1 MQVYHYV
8 YYFTMIFNYD
18 KETGSLN
25 NGENLS
31 NLKQEI
37 VDFFTKKQDI
47 VKPYSLTKGD
57 NDFFAA
63 YKTKITP
70 DEINS
75 NSENAIELTKKL
87 ANQYSDCAG
96 AIEKIIEEE
105 GLLGVTESNLAKAQ
119 STTIQG
125 VTKFR
130 AALTSVGSV
139 IKSVGASMLNMGIA
153 MVASWAVGKI
163 IEGLIDLAHYDENI
177 IKAGQEAKESIDN
190 TFNSFEEGQQ
200 KVTDLA
206 TKFADSTDQIKTTG
220 DAIDQVAEKYT
231 ELHKGVVGS
240 TNENRS
246 LSSEDY
252 QSYLD
257 ICNQLAAQFPQLV
270 SGYDAQG
277 NALLNLG
284 SNADSAADSI
294 RNLYNAQMLSAN
306 VEIGENLQDTYK
318 GTITQVEQYNG
329 QISDLKEENEKLQAE
344 MDEYTGT
351 NNGESIFTFG
361 SKKLNV
367 DNRKLTGE
375 QIKSINNA
383 LHEFAGD
390 EYSMQ
395 GLSDGTTVVD
405 GLEDLSKEK
414 IQQLNNAF
422 SEAMN
427 VSYDT
432 EIKGL
437 RAQINANKSKSSSID
452 LLIKDQWNSMANS
465 LGNYLQTSEAFSG
478 LDSNLY

>member
-1 MQVYHYV
+1 
-8 YYFTMIFNYD
+8 MIFNYD
-18 KETGSLN
+18 KENGTFN
-25 NGENLS
+25 NSKNLS
-31 NLKQEI
+31 DVKQSI
-37 VDFFTKKQDI
+37 IDFFTKKQDI
-47 VKPYSLTKGD
+47 KKNYVLTDKD
-57 NDFFAA
+57 NDFFKRFRETFSSDQISGSSEKDVA
-63 YKTKITP
+63 YAKQLVDQYADQKQGIY
-70 DEINS
+70 DL
-75 NSENAIELTKKL
+75 IEAK
-87 ANQYSDCAG
+87 
-96 AIEKIIEEE
+96 
-105 GLLGVTESNLAKAQ
+105 GLLGVTEANLADAQ

-125 VTKFR
+125 MTKFQ
-130 AALTSVGSV
+130 SVA
-139 IKSVGASMLNMGIA
+139 KSAVTAVKSFVGTLGNMAIA
-153 MVASWAVGKI
+153 MAASWAIGKA
-163 IEGLIDLAHYDENI
+163 IEGIDYLIHYDENI

-190 TFNSFEEGQQ
+190 TFKSFEEGQQ

-351 NNGESIFTFG
+351 NNGKSIFTFG

-375 QIKSINNA
+375 QIKAINNA
-383 LHEFAGD
+383 LHEFAGN

-422 SEAMN
+422 LEAMN

-437 RAQINANKSKSSSID
+437 QAQINAINLNLL
-452 LLIKDQWNSMANS
+452 LLI
-465 LGNYLQTSEAFSG
+465 Y
-478 LDSNLY
+478 

>member
-1 MQVYHYV
+1 
-8 YYFTMIFNYD
+8 MIFNYD
-18 KETGSLN
+18 KETKKLGG
-25 NGENLS
+25 NGS
-31 NLKQEI
+31 NLRNALTEVK
-37 VDFFTKKQDI
+37 DFFFKKQDI
-47 VKPYSLTKGD
+47 EQPYNLSKNELS
-57 NDFFAA
+57 FFDRL
-63 YKTKITP
+63 KK
-70 DEINS
+70 EF
-75 NSENAIELTKKL
+75 SESQLNGSAEDSKDMMIKL
-87 ANQYSDCAG
+87 AEEITGADSSLVKYIQDTEVASVSQAG
-96 AIEKIIEEE
+96 F
-105 GLLGVTESNLAKAQ
+105 AQ
-119 STTIQG
+119 SQKTVIQG
-125 VTKFR
+125 TTKFR
-130 AALTSVGSV
+130 AALTSVGGV
-139 IKSVGASMLNMGIA
+139 IKSVGASMLNMGIT
-153 MVASWAVGKI
+153 MVASWAIGKVF
-163 IEGLIDLAHYDENI
+163 EGLDYLAHYDENI

-206 TKFADSTDQIKTTG
+206 TKFAESTDQIKITG

-257 ICNQLAAQFPQLV
+257 ICNQLAVQFPQLV

-351 NNGESIFTFG
+351 NNGKSIFTFG

-375 QIKSINNA
+375 QIKAINNA
-383 LHEFAGD
+383 LHKFAGN

-437 RAQINANKSKSSSID
+437 QAQINANKSKSSSID
-452 LLIKDQWNSMANS
+452 L
-465 LGNYLQTSEAFSG
+465 
-478 LDSNLY
+478 